1 MRVLDTGGAGR
12 TASVRDLLA
21 AAERAF
27 LRAEF
32 HIAHPV
38 LRRLQAEYG
47 APEAYDEVVRYD
59 ALWAALAARA
69 GNWPE
74 AVRRCPDTDDLAM
87 AETGVVHTLAV
98 HALRRLSDEGRS
110 ADAGTAALAIV
121 LWAYLLDEDGTG
133 GFRGLLTARR
143 GTPVPDKEWDEA
155 GDHLHG
161 RITDL
166 LHALDVRAGRDALGA
181 WRTAWEAER
190 LAPVVVPAEAGPG
203 GLIPL
208 QHAARHLV
216 RAGRRVELLDAYTTR
231 RPDPATWTEDTPD
244 HRACAGPVA
253 EAVTE
258 RGRDRVLARE
268 WSEALA
274 DFSTAARLGR
284 GPGAGEIAAI
294 LHAAKNVGRGRA
306 GRGYSPIT
314 RIQGLEIA
322 HALLP
327 QDPAVAAELTAELV
341 RQGQKVLRSDPEQSR
356 KRFARALVVT
366 PRDQDARSGLDDHL
380 KEDLRLSLD
389 GAPGGGSLRVGQV
402 QSLLDRDPECDA
414 ARRWLREHFA
424 GQAVTEASVGRL
436 APARAA
442 VGKVVEYDGAG
453 GVGYGDML
461 LDHVLVDLLILAAG
475 RTDAED
481 KRAEL
486 ERRVE
491 LLCVADGLSVPAAH
505 GSHVREALD
514 EAVLHLAEHL
524 EATATPSDVIELFL
538 QDRMRTGV
546 SAWFDQTVETAYLN
560 RARARERAGDPG
572 GARRDRACAARI
584 GAGLPEQGLLFGPS
598 PRPRHRGADHDD
610 TGQEALF

>member
-1 MRVLDTGGAGR
+1 M
-12 TASVRDLLA
+12 RDLLA
-21 AAERAF
+21 AAERAV

-32 HIAHPV
+32 HVAHPV

-47 APEAYDEVVRYD
+47 APEDYDEAVRYD
-59 ALWAALAARA
+59 VLWAALAARA

-74 AVRRCPDTDDLAM
+74 AVRRCPDADDLTM
-87 AETGVVHTLAV
+87 AETGVVHALAV
-98 HALRRLSDEGRS
+98 TALRRLSDEERS
-110 ADAGTAALAIV
+110 ADAHTAALVIV
-121 LWAYLLDEDGTG
+121 LWAYLLDEDDPGD
-133 GFRGLLTARR
+133 FRGMLTGRR
-143 GTPVPDKEWDEA
+143 GAPVPDKDWDKA
-155 GDHLHG
+155 RDHLHG

-166 LHALDVRAGRDALGA
+166 LHALDVRASRDALGA
-181 WRTAWEAER
+181 WQTAWEAER
-190 LAPVVVPAEAGPG
+190 LFPVVAPAEAGSD

-208 QHAARHLV
+208 KDAARHLI
-216 RAGRRVELLDAYTTR
+216 RGGRRVELLDAYTTR
-231 RPDPATWTEDTPD
+231 HPDPATWIEDAPD

-253 EAVTE
+253 EAVAE
-258 RGRDRVLARE
+258 RGRDRVPAGE
-268 WSEALA
+268 WSEALS

-284 GPGAGEIAAI
+284 RPGARETAAI

-306 GRGYSPIT
+306 GHGYSPIT

-327 QDPAVAAELTAELV
+327 QDTSVAAELTAELV

-366 PRDQDARSGLDDHL
+366 PRDRDARSGLDDHL
-380 KEDLRLSLD
+380 KEDLRRSLD
-389 GAPGGGSLRVGQV
+389 GASGGDRPRVGEV
-402 QSLLDRDPECDA
+402 QGLLDRDPECDA

-424 GQAVTEASVGRL
+424 GQAVTEASGGRL
-436 APARAA
+436 TPARAA
-442 VGKVVEYDGAG
+442 VRKVLEYDGAG
-453 GVGYGDML
+453 GEGYEDAL
-461 LDHVLVDLLILAAG
+461 LDQVLVNLLVLAAG
-475 RTDAED
+475 RTGAEGG
-481 KRAEL
+481 RAAL

-491 LLCVADGLSVPAAH
+491 LLCVADGLAVPAAH
-505 GSHVREALD
+505 GHHVREARD
-514 EAVLHLAEHL
+514 EALLHLAEHL

-546 SAWFDQTVETAYLN
+546 SARFDQTVETAYLK

-584 GAGLPEQGLLFGPS
+584 GAGLPEQGLLFGPG
-598 PRPRHRGADHDD
+598 PRPRRASHDD